1 MPSRSYTNSQKRA
14 DKPLLGVRIAGKDI
28 FDIEGFK
35 TSLCN
40 RAWIEYH
47 APKSET
53 APCLKRLQDLGAIIV
68 GKTHLN
74 AMVVREE
81 SMECVEFLAP
91 FNPRGDGYQTPSGSS
106 TGSCVALAAYP
117 WIDFT
122 LGSDSQS
129 PIISSTHKTI
139 HSNVPILYLANGSCR
154 KPAYW
159 MGCFAIRPTTGVLD
173 TRGVASFCP

>member
-1 MPSRSYTNSQKRA
+1 MRGVSRTIQSKRRWVS
-14 DKPLLGVRIAGKDI
+14 DSIWKQYQELCGFGRI
-28 FDIEGFK
+28 
-35 TSLCN
+35 
-40 RAWIEYH
+40 
-47 APKSET
+47 
-53 APCLKRLQDLGAIIV
+53 
-68 GKTHLN
+68 
-74 AMVVREE
+74 
-81 SMECVEFLAP
+81 
-91 FNPRGDGYQTPSGSS
+91 
-106 TGSCVALAAYP
+106 P

-159 MGCFAIRPTTGVLD
+159 MGYFAIRPTTGVLD